1 MVLTQETRQQTM
13 QALARYLQLP
23 HPTPDQQQMLREQL
37 PQDLTQTP
45 VRKRL
50 SEAAQQLRLGPA
62 CLARLTALQLPD
74 TLRVGTRSAGL
85 PICS

>member
-1 MVLTQETRQQTM
+1 
-13 QALARYLQLP
+13 
-23 HPTPDQQQMLREQL
+23 MLREQL

-74 TLRVGTRSAGL
+74 TPAGRDAISWFADL
-85 PICS
+85 FVNRLYEQSPGPCT